1 MTSNNNNFDMMML
14 RLPKLQ
20 GNKVKVEKTQDYY
33 NVFLSILKAEDK
45 SIRNN
50 RHYWVIGIDKAGYI
64 VCIYI
69 FSIDPED
76 LMKVSLRKIFR
87 LAIMSEASDV
97 VLAYNVKDD
106 ESLVPSP
113 ENVAFF
119 NRTFNFSDYVTD
131 LNVLDMMVISKNGY
145 HSDKEDGYFDFYTR
159 DMSFKI
165 YDDVKDKVKCLKR
178 KYGRKKE
185 FEGMTKGF
193 DKGKREEKI
202 EMVKTML
209 EKKYTLEQIVEIS
222 KLSIE
227 EIERIK
233 KEIGL

>member
-165 YDDVKDKVKCLKR
+165 YDDVKDKVKLLKR

-202 EMVKTML
+202 EMAKEML
-209 EKKYTLEQIVEIS
+209 TDKADISKIIKYT
-222 KLSIE
+222 KLNIE

-233 KEIGL
+233 KEMEK